1 MANLLP
7 ITSSKRFVP
16 GCGADDLAGKG
27 QQLLRRGTF
36 ALGQVVSPAQGFG
49 PRPSCGAWVVKRD
62 PGIASA
68 WACRLCWAVGQV
80 PRENVAPREDLRRW
94 CSRRD
99 LNPRPAGQKYRTRQS
114 GGYEPPALPLGD
126 CCMNPAENF
135 AAGVVLCLHGP
146 GQLTRGQARGRK
158 MGSAAERATKSS
170 PLRLTAFRPG
180 AAGPHQAEELPNNWG
195 TPRFARWFH
204 IAVTS
209 GSMSA

>member
-49 PRPSCGAWVVKRD
+49 PRPSCGAWAVKRD

-68 WACRLCWAVGQV
+68 GVCRLCWAVGQS
-80 PRENVAPREDLRRW
+80 PREDLRRW

-126 CCMNPAENF
+126 CCINPA
-135 AAGVVLCLHGP
+135 ALTLCL
-146 GQLTRGQARGRK
+146 RGECVDFGKLCRRGCALPARPWPTY
-158 MGSAAERATKSS
+158 A
-170 PLRLTAFRPG
+170 RPG
-180 AAGPHQAEELPNNWG
+180 TRQENGQRRRACHEKLPATACSTVSARCRRASSGGRIAE
-195 TPRFARWFH
+195 
-204 IAVTS
+204 
-209 GSMSA
+209 

>member
-1 MANLLP
+1 
-7 ITSSKRFVP
+7 
-16 GCGADDLAGKG
+16 
-27 QQLLRRGTF
+27 
-36 ALGQVVSPAQGFG
+36 
-49 PRPSCGAWVVKRD
+49 
-62 PGIASA
+62 
-68 WACRLCWAVGQV
+68 
-80 PRENVAPREDLRRW
+80 
-94 CSRRD
+94 
-99 LNPRPAGQKYRTRQS
+99 
-114 GGYEPPALPLGD
+114 
-126 CCMNPAENF
+126 MNPAENF